1 MSVFD
6 LLKRE
11 RDVRSFQAG
20 EVIFTEGQ
28 LGDCMFVVLEGEVEI
43 RKGARILE
51 TVGATGV
58 FGEMAL
64 IDHEPR
70 SAAAVA
76 KTDRR
81 VVAVGEKRF
90 TLLVQQMPYFALQIM
105 HVLADRLRRNT
116 SS

>member
-11 RDVRSFQAG
+11 RDVRSFPAC
-20 EVIFTEGQ
+20 EVIFAEGQ

-43 RKGARILE
+43 RKGTRILE
-51 TVGATGV
+51 TVGAAGV

-76 KTDRR
+76 KTDCR